1 MSGKSENNIVSTK
14 KQCFFS
20 KINLYHFSGDN
31 IEIAKKVF
39 EQMNIGHSAVMR
51 RFSAQG
57 DGLLKKIFS

>member
-1 MSGKSENNIVSTK
+1 M
-14 KQCFFS
+14 FFS

-39 EQMNIGHSAVMR
+39 EQMNIEHSAVMR

-57 DGLLKKIFS
+57 DGLLRKNFS